1 MDYETAANPAG
12 GADTSALDAP
22 APVDTASEAST
33 QAEGTTDTQVASDAD
48 DLSDLL
54 PPEEEYAEV
63 DYEGAKYKVP
73 APLKDA
79 LLRQADYTRK
89 TTEVADQRREIE
101 AARQQ
106 IALTQQLT
114 AAEIRSFAKLDQLA
128 NDLREFEGINWAQL
142 DHSDPDV
149 QRAKGMRDELA
160 REHATLQANIN
171 GHLSIKA
178 ANAQREAAKE
188 REATEAAMAREIKD
202 WSPEK
207 RQTLEQLAVK
217 HGVPAELAAQAS
229 PAEFRLLNLAHIG
242 AQFIERQRAA
252 ASAKA
257 KADVK
262 PASEVGAGAGSG
274 TSDPSRM
281 SMDEYRAWREKQS

>member
-1 MDYETAANPAG
+1 MDTETAANPAG
-12 GADTSALDAP
+12 EADTHVVDTTAP
-22 APVDTASEAST
+22 ADVATEATT
-33 QAEGTTDTQVASDAD
+33 QAEGTTDSTTPALD

-54 PPEEEYAEV
+54 PAEDEYAEV

-89 TTEVADQRREIE
+89 TTEVAESRR
-101 AARQQ
+101 ALDADRQAVQ
-106 IALTQQLT
+106 QAQQLS
-114 AAEIRSFAKLDQLA
+114 AAEIRAFAQLDRLTA
-128 NDLREFEGINWAQL
+128 DLSEFEGVNWAQL

-160 REHATLQANIN
+160 RELSTLQNNIN

-188 REATEAAMAREIKD
+188 REATDAAMAREIKD

-207 RQTLEQLAVK
+207 RNELEQLAVK
-217 HGVPAELAAQAS
+217 HGVPAEYASQAGAA
-229 PAEFRLLNLAHIG
+229 ELRILNLANIG
-242 AQFIERQRAA
+242 AKFIERQRAA

-257 KADVK
+257 QSEIK
-262 PASEVGAGAGSG
+262 PAAEVGAGAGSG
-274 TSDPSRM
+274 TSDPSAM
-281 SMDEYRAWREKQS
+281 SMDEYRAWRAKQ